1 MNGSVLVIDD
11 QKIPRA
17 AVSAILRDVG
27 FRVQTAA
34 DGPEGIERAR
44 AEQPDVVVLD
54 VNMPEMDGFAV
65 VERLKQDP
73 RTSAIPVIFLTAEV
87 PTDDLVVRGLD
98 LGAYDFLD
106 KGCSPSE
113 LRARVAAMARMKR
126 SHDELAALARLS
138 AVVVQGFEPGE
149 LAQRLAAEVV
159 GALRAQAGLLVFS
172 PGDDGE
178 EIRVGTGVSPD
189 DPDYAAAIGDL
200 HADMDDAEPDSTR
213 GPEWWGDVR
222 SARAQAGRF
231 GTAVGVC
238 IRTGG
243 GRELLLAVLSD
254 DVDARGEASDATL
267 LTLLARQATLALEN
281 ALLHAET
288 RGQASTLE
296 EQAESLEQAMAMRS
310 RFFAS
315 MSHEL
320 RTPINA
326 ILGYSELLRDGLYGE
341 MSGDQEEAVGRVV
354 RSARHLL
361 ELVNDVLDVSRME
374 AGKLEVSAE
383 QTDLA
388 ALVSDVAE
396 TLELHAREKGVEIRI
411 DIPEQCEAVTDPAR
425 VRQILLNLL
434 SNAVKFT
441 DDGHVGVTLDDTGG
455 QCCVRVTDTG
465 PGIPPPDQERIFV
478 EFEQTSAAA
487 KRGGTG
493 LGLAI
498 SRRLAELLGG
508 SLELEQ
514 TSDAGSTFLLVLP
527 REIPHDAADAGAEP
541 ETADAAG

>member
-1 MNGSVLVIDD
+1 MNASVLVIDD

-17 AVSAILRDVG
+17 AVSAILREVG
-27 FRVQTAA
+27 FRVETAE
-34 DGPEGIERAR
+34 DGPQGIERAR

-73 RTSAIPVIFLTAEV
+73 RTAPIPVIFLTAEV

-106 KGCSPSE
+106 KGCSPGE
-113 LRARVAAMARMKR
+113 LRARVAAMARLKR

-138 AVVVQGFEPGE
+138 AVVVQGFEPRE
-149 LAQRLAAEVV
+149 LAQRLAEEA
-159 GALRAQAGLLVFS
+159 AAAFRAGAGLLVFS
-172 PGDDGE
+172 QGEGGE
-178 EIRVGTGVSPD
+178 EIRVGSGIDPGDPEFADAARELAARMESGAPPPD
-189 DPDYAAAIGDL
+189 D
-200 HADMDDAEPDSTR
+200 T
-213 GPEWWGDVR
+213 PEWRGDVR
-222 SARAQAGRF
+222 AARTPAGRF
-231 GTAVGVC
+231 GTGVGVC
-238 IRTGG
+238 VRTGG
-243 GRELLLAVLSD
+243 GRELLLAVLSA
-254 DVDARGEASDATL
+254 DAGSRGEENDTAL

-288 RGQASTLE
+288 RGQARTLV
-296 EQAESLEQAMAMRS
+296 EQAESLEHAMAVRS

-326 ILGYSELLRDGLYGE
+326 IVGYSELLRDGLYGE
-341 MSGDQEEAVGRVV
+341 VTDDQGEAVDRVV

-383 QTDLA
+383 LTDLG
-388 ALVSDVAE
+388 ALVRDVAQ
-396 TLELHAREKGVEIRI
+396 TLELHAQEKGVEIQAEV
-411 DIPEQCEAVTDPAR
+411 PERCEAVTDPAR

-441 DDGHVGVTLDDTGG
+441 DDGHVRVKLEDARDR
-455 QCCVRVTDTG
+455 CCVRVTDTG
-465 PGIPPPDQERIFV
+465 PGIPPADQERIFV

-487 KRGGTG
+487 NRGGTG

-527 REIPHDAADAGAEP
+527 REIPRGDADAGAEA
-541 ETADAAG
+541 ETVDAAG